1 MNPLIV
7 PKKYQRSG
15 LKVFCSNCNRQVSK
29 SCGKTKKGISTCQ
42 FPEKHKYKAVVH
54 IPLSDYKRKTKLLTS
69 RIVEDA
75 INEMVEF
82 KQKLK
87 EANYQLNHNY
97 YSQQK
102 TKLLIELCQDYLDF
116 IEGVNTPE
124 HLKRKRN
131 ELHKKEIARVLL
143 RFNTSLKLKGYNIN
157 SLKIDRIGD
166 YEVGI
171 FHTYLLEELNLGRAT
186 YNRHIIVVRGF
197 YKWLKNH
204 KGFTLIDPFSKIE
217 LRKPITVARVIT
229 NQEYK
234 ALILA
239 ITKENGLLEGESE
252 KRNRY
257 KKYLVNAF
265 HLALQTGCRREE
277 IALLKWNN
285 IVELEQGV
293 EVLKIENLK
302 VNRIMTGEDGGEYQR
317 FIPIT
322 KSLKSLLISMGYDEK
337 KGTNQFIIDRPKDM
351 EITYFM
357 DTLSRGFSHYFKL
370 VSDRGLQFKDLRKTY
385 ITRITEK
392 LGTSAK
398 IFTGHSSDTI
408 LKNHYIA
415 SEYTAAKLNDLELFR
430 N

>member
-1 MNPLIV
+1 MNALIV

-29 SCGKTKKGISTCQ
+29 SCGKTKKGINTCQ
-42 FPEKHKYKAVVH
+42 FSENHKYKAVVH

-87 EANYQLNHNY
+87 EANYQLNRNY
-97 YSQQK
+97 YLHQK
-102 TKLLIELCQDYLDF
+102 TNLLVELCQDYIDF
-116 IEGVNTPE
+116 IEGINTPE

-157 SLKIDRIGD
+157 SLKIDMIGD

-171 FHTYLLEELNLGRAT
+171 FHTYLLEELKLGRAT
-186 YNRHIIVVRGF
+186 YNRHIIVIRGF

-217 LRKPITVARVIT
+217 LRKPRTVARVIT
-229 NQEYK
+229 NQEFK

-239 ITKENGLLEGESE
+239 INKENGLLEGESE

-257 KKYLVNAF
+257 KKYLINAF

-322 KSLKSLLISMGYDEK
+322 KSLKSLLVSMGYDEK
-337 KGTNQFIIDRPKDM
+337 KGTSQHIIDRPKDM
-351 EITYFM
+351 EVTYFM
-357 DTLSRGFSHYFKL
+357 DTLSRGFSHYFKQ
-370 VSDRGLQFKDLRKTY
+370 VSDRGLQLKDLRKTY

-415 SEYTAAKLNDLELFR
+415 SEYTAAKLNDLELFS
-430 N
+430 

>member
-1 MNPLIV
+1 
-7 PKKYQRSG
+7 
-15 LKVFCSNCNRQVSK
+15 
-29 SCGKTKKGISTCQ
+29 
-42 FPEKHKYKAVVH
+42 
-54 IPLSDYKRKTKLLTS
+54 
-69 RIVEDA
+69 
-75 INEMVEF
+75 
-82 KQKLK
+82 
-87 EANYQLNHNY
+87 
-97 YSQQK
+97 
-102 TKLLIELCQDYLDF
+102 
-116 IEGVNTPE
+116 
-124 HLKRKRN
+124 
-131 ELHKKEIARVLL
+131 
-143 RFNTSLKLKGYNIN
+143 
-157 SLKIDRIGD
+157 
-166 YEVGI
+166 
-171 FHTYLLEELNLGRAT
+171 
-186 YNRHIIVVRGF
+186 
-197 YKWLKNH
+197 
-204 KGFTLIDPFSKIE
+204 
-217 LRKPITVARVIT
+217 
-229 NQEYK
+229 
-234 ALILA
+234 
-239 ITKENGLLEGESE
+239 LEGESE